1 MPGYSTPIEVYYCK
15 GSASPASGDRIAP
28 APTITISP
36 EIYYSN
42 DNPIGYTYNITL
54 NGYANALRKEL
65 DAGSVDYGLEPTVDH
80 IGDIRQIFNFNGG
93 DLYIKQSNSTIIK
106 AKGATI
112 KNLEFNISDNH
123 WVNYAPFTVEIEF
136 NEVDFTG
143 CDNNSAI
150 SCSGSIFHQGAPQV
164 IINDNLINI
173 TDHKIKEFTD
183 KWSLTVDD
191 RIYEHYDNDK
201 SNSVFEAS
209 YTISATGK
217 NYYIADKLVPAW
229 QQAKLFVQKRLHDQ
243 VLSLINGTL
252 QIESNNQNACD
263 ATKNL
268 SAIHDTS
275 DSGGLLSGFTANV
288 YNEQITCDTSES
300 NGSFSLTYTA
310 IVKKTNPLLSPPA
323 NAALHTFTKDI
334 STDGNTRNTTITI
347 KGNIQGMIRG
357 GFVYFKG
364 NNFILPNSGTFI
376 MSSDGLETKYSNA
389 RSHFTTSI
397 GSTSDLSGSFKNML
411 ELTKSALLIKGASGF
426 PSPTSYVIDHDY
438 LGGNISY
445 TATYDTQNTRARDLG
460 YTNISIV
467 RQDPIEIIQ
476 EFIIPGRLAGPIIQ
490 KLNMKTSRT
499 ISVNIDGRSQANK
512 GCDIIVCDSIP
523 IFNIPGIDN
532 LLEPGDEYIKTR
544 EDYTSNKIDGS
555 FSISLEYLCKG

>member
-1 MPGYSTPIEVYYCK
+1 M
-15 GSASPASGDRIAP
+15 
-28 APTITISP
+28 
-36 EIYYSN
+36 
-42 DNPIGYTYNITL
+42 
-54 NGYANALRKEL
+54 
-65 DAGSVDYGLEPTVDH
+65 
-80 IGDIRQIFNFNGG
+80 
-93 DLYIKQSNSTIIK
+93 
-106 AKGATI
+106 
-112 KNLEFNISDNH
+112 
-123 WVNYAPFTVEIEF
+123 
-136 NEVDFTG
+136 
-143 CDNNSAI
+143 
-150 SCSGSIFHQGAPQV
+150 
-164 IINDNLINI
+164 
-173 TDHKIKEFTD
+173 
-183 KWSLTVDD
+183 
-191 RIYEHYDNDK
+191 
-201 SNSVFEAS
+201 
-209 YTISATGK
+209 
-217 NYYIADKLVPAW
+217 PAW

-310 IVKKTNPLLSPPA
+310 IVKKINPLLSPPA

-376 MSSDGLETKYSNA
+376 MSSDGVETKYSNA